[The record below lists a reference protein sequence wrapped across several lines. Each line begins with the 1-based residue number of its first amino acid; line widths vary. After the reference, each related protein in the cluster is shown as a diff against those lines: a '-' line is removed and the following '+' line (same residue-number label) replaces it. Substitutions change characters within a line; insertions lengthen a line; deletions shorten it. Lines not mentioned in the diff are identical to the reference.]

1 MPISLQIEHPGDNDV
16 VVAAS
21 FLEKGSGAIVVRGKN
36 NVVRIEDA
44 HHAGAANFVLAGG
57 ARLTIESRVVF
68 FHLGIHLLAEGA
80 TTTIGAGSGF
90 NGSSVITVHERANV
104 AFGAGCLIASD
115 VVIAAS
121 DVHKIF
127 DVETGER
134 LNEAGDITLGERVWV
149 SHRATLLKNTSL
161 GDDSVV
167 GASSVVSSAFPPNS
181 LVAGVPARLIRS
193 GIRWER

>member
-1 MPISLQIEHPGDNDV
+1 M
-16 VVAAS
+16 
-21 FLEKGSGAIVVRGKN
+21 
-36 NVVRIEDA
+36 
-44 HHAGAANFVLAGG
+44 
-57 ARLTIESRVVF
+57 
-68 FHLGIHLLAEGA
+68 
-80 TTTIGAGSGF
+80 
-90 NGSSVITVHERANV
+90 
-104 AFGAGCLIASD
+104 
-115 VVIAAS
+115 IAAS